1 MCAWPLRSH
10 PTAFASKDSKPG
22 LGTSVRIT
30 HCRLFC
36 PLPLAPAIPPLFLA
50 SRLRLAPSPLVYFPQ
65 TRLPFPLVL
74 PLTFFISLFLL
85 CALVSISLLVYPTPL
100 NDNFRSL
107 AVKPV
112 SGTPSDAET
121 LFYA

>member
-1 MCAWPLRSH
+1 MTQSPVLEPLSVSL
-10 PTAFASKDSKPG
+10 TADSFAP
-22 LGTSVRIT
+22 
-30 HCRLFC
+30 F
-36 PLPLAPAIPPLFLA
+36 PLPLPFLPCSSPRAYVSRPPLSSISLK
-50 SRLRLAPSPLVYFPQ
+50 PGD
-65 TRLPFPLVL
+65 PFPLVL
-74 PLTFFISLFLL
+74 PLTFFMSLFLL